1 MSLEQGFNIVDN
13 ALNLAVSDLE
23 QRGMPKDEAY
33 IALLI
38 RLRNVVSPDVVKV
51 ADMLNDDVELNAAIN
66 KDSGVDERISAQ
78 Y

>member
-38 RLRNVVSPDVVKV
+38 RLRNVISPDVVKV
-51 ADMLNDDVELNAAIN
+51 ADLLNDDVELNAAIN
-66 KDSGVDERISAQ
+66 KDNGIDERISAQ

>member
-38 RLRNVVSPDVVKV
+38 RLRNVVSPDVAKV
-51 ADMLNDDVELNAAIN
+51 ADLLSDDADLNAAIN
-66 KDSGVDERISAQ
+66 QDTAAQ
-78 Y
+78 EQTGTHY

>member
-1 MSLEQGFNIVDN
+1 MSLEQGLNIVDT
-13 ALNLAVSDLE
+13 ALKLAVSDLE

-33 IALLI
+33 IALLL

-51 ADMLNDDVELNAAIN
+51 ADLLGDDAELNSAIN
-66 KDSGVDERISAQ
+66 QNSVVTEQTGTQ

>member
-38 RLRNVVSPDVVKV
+38 RLRNVISPDVVKV
-51 ADMLNDDVELNAAIN
+51 ADLLNDDVELNAAIN
-66 KDSGVDERISAQ
+66 KDNGIDERFSAQ